1 MSREE
6 NRCTTRKW
14 GHACKYK
21 GGKCLEGKPRHKS
34 SASSSRYLFS
44 PLNICFRKGK
54 THPKCV
60 FQKGSQSNP
69 LASASLPLPSRI
81 RTPLPSSRWL
91 GCGWFGWRAHF
102 FPAPVF
108 FLHIPHPPCYSLSFS
123 KTFDPEKHI
132 ESRFGKAETNQLP
145 F

>member
-6 NRCTTRKW
+6 NRCTTCKW
-14 GHACKYK
+14 GHACKSK
-21 GGKCLEGKPRHKS
+21 GGKCLEGKSRHKS
-34 SASSSRYLFS
+34 STSFSRYLFS

-60 FQKGSQSNP
+60 FQKSRSNLLGS
-69 LASASLPLPSRI
+69 
-81 RTPLPSSRWL
+81 TPPITPPRPPSSRCL
-91 GCGWFGWRAHF
+91 GCGWFGWRANF
-102 FPAPVF
+102 FPARVF
-108 FLHIPHPPCYSLSFS
+108 FLHIPHPPRYSLGFS

-132 ESRFGKAETNQLP
+132 GSRFGKAETNQLP